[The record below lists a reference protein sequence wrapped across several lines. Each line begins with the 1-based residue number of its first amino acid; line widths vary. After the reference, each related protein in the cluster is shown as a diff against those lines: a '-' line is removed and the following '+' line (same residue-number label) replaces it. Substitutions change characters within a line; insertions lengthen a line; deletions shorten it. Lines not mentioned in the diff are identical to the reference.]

1 MKQPKRPTIY
11 DIAKKLNLNPSS
23 VSRALNNSSTISVAT
38 RELILKTAKELNYK
52 ANSMASNLRKGHNS
66 TIGVVVPRINQNF
79 FADVIAGIE
88 EVTYQRGYN
97 LIICQSNESAAREIK
112 CINTLI
118 NQNVGC
124 IIISVS
130 ADFASDDHLKT
141 IKEQGI
147 SLIQFDRVA
156 DELDT
161 FKVTNDNESTSLAA
175 VEHLIAEGY
184 KRIALLEGPQ
194 NLNIF
199 RQRKAGY
206 LAALAKNGIPVAAE
220 LIVENAWTKELG
232 SAATKRLLELP
243 NPPDAIFASTSDFA
257 ALGVLAVANQMNIKV
272 PEQLG
277 ICGYSNESFT
287 EITTPTLTTI
297 DQHSTLMGKTI
308 AQLYFEE
315 LDSVPKKNKNR
326 MVNIQP
332 ELIIRNSTLKASSG
346 G

>member
-1 MKQPKRPTIY
+1 MKQPKRATIY
-11 DIAKKLNLNPSS
+11 DIARKLDLNPSS
-23 VSRALNNSSTISVAT
+23 VSRALNNSSTISIAT
-38 RELILKTAKELNYK
+38 RELILKTAEELNYK
-52 ANSMASNLRKGHNS
+52 ANSMASNLRKGHNQ

-79 FADVIAGIE
+79 FANVIAGIE
-88 EVTYQRGYN
+88 EVTYQKGYN

-112 CINTLI
+112 CINTLV
-118 NQNVGC
+118 NQDVSC

-130 ADFASDDHLKT
+130 ADFQADDHLRN

-161 FKVTNDNESTSLAA
+161 FKVTNDNESSSLAA

-184 KRIALLEGPQ
+184 QRIAFLEGPQ

-206 LAALAKNGIPVAAE
+206 LKALRKNGMPVIPE

-232 SAATKRLLELP
+232 AMATKNLLGLP

-257 ALGVLAVANQMNIKV
+257 ALGVLAVANEMNISV
-272 PEQLG
+272 PGQLG

-297 DQHSTLMGKTI
+297 DQHSTLMGKAI
-308 AQLYFEE
+308 AQLYFDE
-315 LDSVPKKNKNR
+315 LDTATKLGKNK
-326 MVNIQP
+326 VLNIQP
-332 ELIIRNSTLKASSG
+332 ELIIRKSTLKTG
-346 G
+346 

>member
-1 MKQPKRPTIY
+1 MKQPKRATIY

-23 VSRALNNSSTISVAT
+23 VSRALNNSSTISITT
-38 RELILKTAKELNYK
+38 RELILKTAEELNYK
-52 ANSMASNLRKGHNS
+52 ANSMASNLRKGHNR

-79 FADVIAGIE
+79 FANVIAGIE
-88 EVTYQRGYN
+88 EVTYQKGYN

-112 CINTLI
+112 CVNTLV
-118 NQNVGC
+118 NQDVSC

-130 ADFASDDHLKT
+130 ADFEADDHLRN

-161 FKVTNDNESTSLAA
+161 FKVTNDNESTSFAA

-184 KRIALLEGPQ
+184 RRIALLEGPQ

-206 LAALAKNGIPVAAE
+206 LKALRKNGMSVIPE

-232 SAATKRLLELP
+232 ALATKNLLELP
-243 NPPDAIFASTSDFA
+243 DPPDAIFASTSDFA
-257 ALGVLAVANQMNIKV
+257 ALGVLAVANEMNISV
-272 PEQLG
+272 PGQLG

-308 AQLYFEE
+308 AQLYFQE
-315 LDSVPKKNKNR
+315 LDAATKVGKNKI
-326 MVNIQP
+326 VNIQP
-332 ELIIRNSTLKASSG
+332 ELIIRKSTLKTT
-346 G
+346 

>member
-1 MKQPKRPTIY
+1 MKQPKRATIY

-23 VSRALNNSSTISVAT
+23 VSRALNHSKNISTAT
-38 RELILKTAKELNYK
+38 RELILKTAEELNYK
-52 ANSMASNLRKGHNS
+52 ANSMASNLRKGHNR

-79 FADVIAGIE
+79 FANVIAGIE
-88 EVTYQRGYN
+88 EITYQQGYN
-97 LIICQSNESAAREIK
+97 LIICQSNELAAREIK
-112 CINTLI
+112 CINTLV
-118 NQNVGC
+118 NQDVSC

-130 ADFASDDHLKT
+130 ADFESDDHLKN

-161 FKVTNDNESTSLAA
+161 FKVTNDNESASREA

-206 LAALAKNGIPVAAE
+206 LKALRKNGMPVIPE
-220 LIVENAWTKELG
+220 LIVENAWTKDLG
-232 SAATKRLLELP
+232 AIATRKLLGLP

-257 ALGVLAVANQMNIKV
+257 ALGVLEVANEMNISV
-272 PEQLG
+272 PRDLG

-287 EITTPTLTTI
+287 EITTPMLTTI

-308 AQLYFEE
+308 AQLYFQE
-315 LDSVPKKNKNR
+315 LGSVTNGRKDKV
-326 MVNIQP
+326 VNIQP
-332 ELIIRNSTLKASSG
+332 ELIIRKSTLKSKI
-346 G
+346 

>member
-1 MKQPKRPTIY
+1 MKQPKRATIY

-23 VSRALNNSSTISVAT
+23 VSRALNNSSTISITT
-38 RELILKTAKELNYK
+38 RELILKTAEELNYK
-52 ANSMASNLRKGHNS
+52 ANSMASNLRKGHNR

-79 FADVIAGIE
+79 FANVIAGIE
-88 EVTYQRGYN
+88 EVTYQKGYN

-112 CINTLI
+112 CVNTLV
-118 NQNVGC
+118 NQDVSC

-130 ADFASDDHLKT
+130 ADFEADDHLRN

-161 FKVTNDNESTSLAA
+161 FKVTNDNESTSFAA

-184 KRIALLEGPQ
+184 RRIALLEGPQ

-206 LAALAKNGIPVAAE
+206 LKALRKNGMSVIPE

-232 SAATKRLLELP
+232 ALATKNLLELP
-243 NPPDAIFASTSDFA
+243 DPPDAIFASTSDFA
-257 ALGVLAVANQMNIKV
+257 ALGVLAVANEMNISV
-272 PEQLG
+272 PGQLG

-308 AQLYFEE
+308 AQLYFQE
-315 LDSVPKKNKNR
+315 LDAATKVGKNKV
-326 MVNIQP
+326 VNIQP
-332 ELIIRNSTLKASSG
+332 ELIIRKSTLKTT
-346 G
+346 